1 MNIWINTVVL
11 YDNHDRFMG
20 EFVTRDNEPPAYNNL
35 QVGAV
40 QMNEA
45 AVVFSRRP
53 DGTMQLL
60 KNRWGK
66 CQKLPAGV
74 PRPSKANAQKAAE
87 QRQQMQKLAYTFDR
101 IHLVPEN
108 VIVRDKSGDLWRRTG
123 YGGFE
128 YKMQNDTVW
137 REPQNIKTTVQ
148 IDQYAPFEVV
158 EQPLRIA

>member
-20 EFVTRDNEPPAYNNL
+20 EFVTRNNEPANGSNL
-35 QVGAV
+35 KVGITV
-40 QMNEA
+40 LHDA
-45 AVVFSRRP
+45 AVVYSMQP
-53 DGTMQLL
+53 DGSMHLL

-66 CQKLPAGV
+66 CQTLPVGV
-74 PRPSKANAQKAAE
+74 PRPSKANAQKAAQ